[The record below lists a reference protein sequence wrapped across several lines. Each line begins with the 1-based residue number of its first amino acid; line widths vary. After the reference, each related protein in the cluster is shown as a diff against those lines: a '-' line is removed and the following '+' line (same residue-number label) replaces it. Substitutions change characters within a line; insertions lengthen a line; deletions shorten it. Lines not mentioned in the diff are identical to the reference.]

1 MDRLSERLVQ
11 AERAIATLRELAN
24 RRDVTLVE
32 RDAMLQRFQY
42 SFEASWK
49 AVQLFLREVE
59 GVEIGAPKGVVR
71 ASLRVGLLSADESR
85 AALRMVDDRN
95 LTVHTYNE
103 ALAIEIAGRISAHT
117 VLMAAWLD
125 RVRTR
130 SARSS

>member
-1 MDRLSERLVQ
+1 
-11 AERAIATLRELAN
+11 
-24 RRDVTLVE
+24 
-32 RDAMLQRFQY
+32 MLQRFQY